1 VTVADHPTDRDYP
14 VTDTAAVRGA
24 FWLAGDQIGSRL
36 IDLAAAVVLAR
47 LLLPEHFGLLALAAT
62 STAFFRLFANLGLG
76 AAIVQR
82 REVDDD
88 YLSTSFWANLAAGGV
103 LFLVVAA
110 SGEVLGVLLK
120 EPRIGT
126 LVLFLSLRFVIA
138 AGSATQVAMISR
150 RLDYRALSLRSIA
163 STALAGV
170 TGVALAYAGMGV
182 WSLVGQELTRTAA
195 STLLLY
201 RATGWRPRRRFSWEK
216 FRDLWSF
223 GGPVLLS
230 RLFNYLVRNAD
241 NILIGRFLGA
251 SALGFYAFGYSIFA
265 APINDFSAIV
275 HRVMFSALSRL
286 HGDEDRFKRGFL
298 LATRYVTMIIMPVMI
313 GLALVAPLAVV
324 VVFGPRWAP
333 SGPVVSLLALAGFVG
348 MMTALGPSGLQASG
362 RADLHLKNTLLSV
375 VIYVPAFAFGL
386 RWGITGVATGYLVA
400 TAALAPFGY
409 RFLTA
414 ATGVT
419 SRELWEAVAPA
430 VTGCALMGAVV
441 WPVRVGLQSA
451 GTPVVVALVTL
462 VVTGVVAYTGALWV
476 MQRQAVLGL
485 GRTLLSVL
493 PRPAGRPLGQME

>member
-1 VTVADHPTDRDYP
+1 MAVADRPTDRGNP
-14 VTDTAAVRGA
+14 VTSTAAVRGA

-36 IDLAAAVVLAR
+36 IDLAAAAVLAR

-88 YLSTSFWANLAAGGV
+88 YLSTSFWANLAAGAV
-103 LFLVVAA
+103 LFLVAA
-110 SGEVLGVLLK
+110 VSGEVLGVLLK

-170 TGVALAYAGMGV
+170 AGVSLAYGGMGV
-182 WSLVGQELTRTAA
+182 WSLVGQELARTAA
-195 STLLLY
+195 NTLLLY
-201 RATGWRPRRRFSWEK
+201 RATGWRPRRRFSWVR

-241 NILIGRFLGA
+241 NILIGRYLGA

-265 APINDFSAIV
+265 VPINDFSAII

-286 HGDEDRFKRGFL
+286 HGDEDRFRRGFL
-298 LATRYVTMIIMPVMI
+298 LATRYVTMVVMPVMA
-313 GLALVAPLAVV
+313 GLALVAPLVVV
-324 VVFGPRWAP
+324 VVFGARWAP

-362 RADLHLKNTLLSV
+362 RADLHLKNTLLSAV
-375 VIYVPAFAFGL
+375 TYVPAFAFGL
-386 RWGITGVATGYLVA
+386 RWGIMGVATGYLVA
-400 TAALAPFGY
+400 TAVLAPVGY
-409 RFLTA
+409 RFLMA

-419 SRELWEAVAPA
+419 SRELWEAIAPA
-430 VTGCALMGAVV
+430 VTGCVLMAAVV
-441 WPVRVGLQSA
+441 WPVRVALGSA
-451 GTPVVVALVTL
+451 GTPVALALVVL
-462 VVTGVVAYTGALWV
+462 VVTGVIVYTGALW
-476 MQRQAVLGL
+476 MIQRQAVVGL

-493 PRPAGRPLGQME
+493 PLPAGRLLGQAE